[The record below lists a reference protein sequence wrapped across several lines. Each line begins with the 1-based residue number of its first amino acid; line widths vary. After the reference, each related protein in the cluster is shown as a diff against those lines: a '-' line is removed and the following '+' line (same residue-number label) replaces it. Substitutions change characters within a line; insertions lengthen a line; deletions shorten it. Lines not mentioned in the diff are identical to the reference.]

1 MHWVGFGGKD
11 GDELESR
18 YRGLERAERGH
29 LVARVPRDCAD
40 YVGELLLV
48 GDVGGEVLEA
58 ALVDGA
64 RGQCT
69 VDKVTVSITLILTL

>member
-1 MHWVGFGGKD
+1 MTAPIH
-11 GDELESR
+11 
-18 YRGLERAERGH
+18 
-29 LVARVPRDCAD
+29 

-58 ALVDGA
+58 VLVDGA

-69 VDKVTVSITLILTL
+69 AGTVHERAA